1 MITISIVQ
9 SVLVGRFCRY
19 LSALRPAYQPAP
31 SLTHPRFVHAMS
43 KNIQKCNNITKSTA
57 IYYVAVNEHTYVK
70 RVRRLVCVLVGFNI
84 FLNNCYV
91 SNMYFTSQHLNAEHI
106 VHFRYVHT
114 LLCGKLHI
122 WRILH
127 NVCLVKTTSMSF
139 ACT

>member
-31 SLTHPRFVHAMS
+31 SLTYPRSVHARS
-43 KNIQKCNNITKSTA
+43 KNIQKCNKITISTA
-57 IYYVAVNEHTYVK
+57 IYYVAVNEHIYVK

-84 FLNNCYV
+84 FLNNFYV

-127 NVCLVKTTSMSF
+127 ITC
-139 ACT
+139 A